1 MPAFNGNLSVPYTAL
16 QIGESYPLWNNEAT
30 VSGANSVVIC
40 RAPAVDS
47 TTGITFQYNFSAVPV
62 GSLVFYG
69 SNVAPTAAG
78 PQDGIVLQTYTNTQA
93 GSFTDTNFFAFYWCV
108 YTGTTGPTLLVL
120 AQR

>member
-1 MPAFNGNLSVPYTAL
+1 MPAFNPNLSFPYTAL
-16 QIGESYPLWNNEAT
+16 QVGESYALWNIEPT
-30 VSGANSVVIC
+30 ISGANSVVIC

-47 TTGITFQYNFSAVPV
+47 TTGITFQYNFSATPN

-78 PQDGIVLQTYTNTQA
+78 PQNGIILQTYTNTQA